1 MRETFRSVR
10 ELDTT
15 HFVFVFLLLSLLLI
29 LFLSIFCLLLDRA
42 FQQAS
47 QVRASITSQECFTWQ
62 QAYFSLFESQ
72 PTAESIHLDP
82 DKKINIYTQYKN
94 AMFRACVLGGK
105 EQVTVLSIGQFNSLW
120 IRAHPFVKINKVKRV
135 KGKCWTCAYIN
146 QIRDEKSCRA
156 TQEAAKALFIMH
168 RNGLFMLER
177 LAYRRRILEAVRDN
191 PDKTASFI
199 VDGASSAYNS
209 LPTFSSTQTFPAEY
223 QQHIQGVICH
233 GYGVT
238 LYRCQETNGKCADIP
253 IYCLS
258 DQIEKWKERKGHYP
272 ETIYIQVDGGPDN
285 ANETVLGWMEWLA
298 AKRICSKAFY
308 TR

>member
-1 MRETFRSVR
+1 MFN
-10 ELDTT
+10 
-15 HFVFVFLLLSLLLI
+15 FFPFFYLLFFYHYYLIITLFFFFCQLL
-29 LFLSIFCLLLDRA
+29 LLLDRA

-62 QAYFSLFESQ
+62 QAYFALFESQ
-72 PTAESIHLDP
+72 PTADTIHLDP
-82 DKKINIYTQYKN
+82 EKKTEIYTQYRN
-94 AMFRACVLGGK
+94 AMVRAAILGGK
-105 EQVTVLSIGQFNSLW
+105 ERVTVLSIGSFNSLW
-120 IRAHPFVKINKVKRV
+120 LAAHPFVKINKVKRV

-146 QIRDEKSCRA
+146 QIREEKSCRA

-177 LAYRRRILEAVRDN
+177 LAYRRRIFEAVRDN

-209 LPTFSSTQTFPAEY
+209 LPSFGSAQTFPAEY
-223 QQHIQGVICH
+223 QQHIQGLICH

-285 ANETVLGWMEWLA
+285 ANETVLGWIEWLA